1 MVLIETVSCKNA
13 LEARKRE
20 RALIETYEATLNTH
34 RPYSTENEKVEQKNQ
49 WYKDNQDEVKA
60 KVSKRYE
67 SKSDEIKQY
76 NKEYYKITKEKH
88 IQRSKAYYQE
98 NSDTIKEYSKN
109 YYQENKE
116 RQKRLRLEPYYRLK
130 NKDD

>member
-1 MVLIETVSCKNA
+1 M
-13 LEARKRE
+13 
-20 RALIETYEATLNTH
+20 
-34 RPYSTENEKVEQKNQ
+34 
-49 WYKDNQDEVKA
+49 KA
-60 KVSKRYE
+60 KVSKRNQ

-116 RQKRLRLEPYYRLK
+116 RQKRLRLERYYRLK